1 MQVKPS
7 RAAPIDLDVLVARLS
22 AHGSFR
28 REGSMLQGTL
38 TRERSPGG
46 EAVELIVFADARAIV
61 KGSPETEFARAI
73 YARYVGT

>member
-1 MQVKPS
+1 
-7 RAAPIDLDVLVARLS
+7 
-22 AHGSFR
+22 
-28 REGSMLQGTL
+28 MLQGTL